1 MSKQKGLPTTRKMR
15 HDFHF
20 VENLAARKS
29 DAIGKVIPIEQID
42 LNPSQPRDQVGDL
55 SDLIS
60 SIKEKGVLE
69 PILVCPRGDRY
80 QIIAGERRY
89 RASLKAGLSQV
100 PCIEVD
106 ADEKGI
112 LEISLIENLQRKD
125 LTPFEEAEGIR
136 RLCDRFGYT
145 HEQAAR
151 KLGRARTSITES
163 FSLLNLPSKIR
174 ARCEKAGVTAKSM
187 LLQIAR
193 EKSEKAMEALLEKIL
208 SSGMSREDVRQARR
222 SEQGSG
228 RPKNYVFKF
237 RPPDKSFTFH
247 LAFRKPEVEKKE
259 ILSVLRKLISQIE
272 QS

>member
-1 MSKQKGLPTTRKMR
+1 MSKQKGLPTSRKMR

-20 VENLAARKS
+20 VENLTARKN
-29 DAIGKVIPIEQID
+29 DTIGRLIPIDQID
-42 LNPSQPRDQVGDL
+42 LNPSQPREQVGDL
-55 SDLIS
+55 TDLVS

-69 PILVCPRGDRY
+69 PVLVSPRSGRF

-89 RASLKAGLSQV
+89 RASLKAGLSQL

-125 LTPFEEAEGIR
+125 LTAFEEAEGIR

-145 HEQAAR
+145 HEQVAK

-163 FSLLNLPSKIR
+163 FSLLTLPIKIR
-174 ARCEKAGVTAKSM
+174 SRCEKAGVTAKSM

-193 EKSEKAMEALLEKIL
+193 EKSEKAMEELVDKIL
-208 SSGMSREDVRQARR
+208 SSGMSREDVRRTRR
-222 SEQGSG
+222 GERGSG
-228 RPKNYVFKF
+228 RPKNYIFKF
-237 RPPDKSFTFH
+237 RPPDKRFTFH

-259 ILSVLRKLISQIE
+259 ILAVLRDLISQIE
-272 QS
+272 HS